1 MLSMKSSPQLD
12 MFLNISSIILFISMF
27 VLLFIW
33 FVFYKKHTSKLD
45 AAFST
50 LINEGFI
57 GSVADNFYA
66 GLGFL
71 GFANRAYLL
80 SRIINGKP
88 HKIDRNKYLDS
99 RAKELLMA
107 RFDFKWLKSF
117 SILYYSSLTLV
128 ALMALVVFI
137 DKTFSS

>member
-1 MLSMKSSPQLD
+1 MKSNPQLD
-12 MFLNISSIILFISMF
+12 MFLNVSSIIIFISMF

-33 FVFYKKHTSKLD
+33 FVFYRKYNNKLD

-57 GSVADNFYA
+57 GSIADNFYA

-80 SRIINGKP
+80 SRIINGKSV
-88 HKIDRNKYLDS
+88 KIENNKYLEP
-99 RAKELLMA
+99 RAKELLME

>member
-1 MLSMKSSPQLD
+1 M
-12 MFLNISSIILFISMF
+12 LFISMF
-27 VLLFIW
+27 ILLFVW
-33 FVFYKKHTSKLD
+33 FVFYRKYNNKLD

-57 GSVADNFYA
+57 GSIADNFYA
-66 GLGFL
+66 GLGFS

-80 SRIINGKP
+80 SRIINGKSV
-88 HKIDRNKYLDS
+88 KIEKNKHLEPA
-99 RAKELLMA
+99 AKELLME

-137 DKTFSS
+137 DKTFSA